1 MSMEP
6 PPVPGYSIHQT
17 PTGEFYYVNIETGE
31 SRWERPPPDHSQPPQ
46 SPMPTPS
53 GQALPVMK
61 EPMIGPDLKFAK
73 GAIFLMFV
81 SLFMPYITFGGIVEV
96 TGIDIISESVEMAEA
111 IMEIEPDELAG
122 TGGEC
127 PYANDGECDEP
138 FLCEE
143 GTDGNDCGTS
153 GSGGDIDFDVPF
165 RFYMILIGSIMVL
178 ISPFFIILSGILSSV
193 TVFSGGKLPKILG
206 SIHLAFFAFLFLMLA
221 IGGTVLDDLIGEAGI
236 SLVEF
241 MGFGLWMGGLS
252 GIGLIYEKS

>member
-1 MSMEP
+1 VSMEP

-53 GQALPVMK
+53 GQALPVK
-61 EPMIGPDLKFAK
+61 IEPGPDLKFAK

-81 SLFMPYITFGGIVEV
+81 SLFMPYITFGGIFEV
-96 TGIDIISESVEMAEA
+96 SGIDIISESIEMAEA

-122 TGGEC
+122 TG
-127 PYANDGECDEP
+127 DE
-138 FLCEE
+138 
-143 GTDGNDCGTS
+143 S
-153 GSGGDIDFDVPF
+153 GSGGGDIDFDVPF
-165 RFYMILIGSIMVL
+165 RFYMILIGTIMVL

-236 SLVEF
+236 SLVGLL
-241 MGFGLWMGGLS
+241 GFGLWIGGLS

>member
-1 MSMEP
+1 MEP

-153 GSGGDIDFDVPF
+153 GSGEDIDLDVPF

>member
-1 MSMEP
+1 MEP

-61 EPMIGPDLKFAK
+61 EPMMGPDLKFAK
-73 GAIFLMFV
+73 GAILLMFV
-81 SLFMPYITFGGIVEV
+81 SLFMPYITFGGIVGV
-96 TGIDIISESVEMAEA
+96 TGIDIISESVEMAEE

-122 TGGEC
+122 EGGE
-127 PYANDGECDEP
+127 
-138 FLCEE
+138 E
-143 GTDGNDCGTS
+143 GA
-153 GSGGDIDFDVPF
+153 GGDIDFDVPF
-165 RFYMILIGSIMVL
+165 RFYMILIGAIMVL

-221 IGGTVLDDLIGEAGI
+221 IGGTVLDDLIGEVGI

-241 MGFGLWMGGLS
+241 MGFGLWLGGLS
-252 GIGLIYEKS
+252 GIGLIYEKSWIQ

>member
-31 SRWERPPPDHSQPPQ
+31 SQWERPPPDHSQPPQ
-46 SPMPTPS
+46 TPMPTPS

-61 EPMIGPDLKFAK
+61 EPMMGPDLKFAK
-73 GAIFLMFV
+73 GAILLMFV

>member
-1 MSMEP
+1 MFMEP

-53 GQALPVMK
+53 GQVLPVK
-61 EPMIGPDLKFAK
+61 LEPGPDLKFAK
-73 GAIFLMFV
+73 GAILLMFV
-81 SLFMPYITFGGIVEV
+81 SLFMPYITVGGIIEIS
-96 TGIDIISESVEMAEA
+96 GIEIISEAFEMGEA
-111 IMEIEPDELAG
+111 IMELDPDELAG

-143 GTDGNDCGTS
+143 GTDGDDCGTS
-153 GSGGDIDFDVPF
+153 DSGGGGGLDLDVPY

-206 SIHLAFFAFLFLMLA
+206 SIHLAFFALLFLMLA
-221 IGGTVLDDLIGEAGI
+221 IGGTVLDDLIGEVGT

-241 MGFGLWMGGLS
+241 MGFGLWVGGLS
-252 GIGLIYEKS
+252 GIGLIYDNS

>member
-31 SRWERPPPDHSQPPQ
+31 SQWERPPPDHSQPPQ
-46 SPMPTPS
+46 TPMPTPS

-61 EPMIGPDLKFAK
+61 EPMMGPDLKFAK

-153 GSGGDIDFDVPF
+153 GSGGDIDLDVPF

>member
-1 MSMEP
+1 MM
-6 PPVPGYSIHQT
+6 
-17 PTGEFYYVNIETGE
+17 
-31 SRWERPPPDHSQPPQ
+31 
-46 SPMPTPS
+46 
-53 GQALPVMK
+53 
-61 EPMIGPDLKFAK
+61 GPDLKFAK

>member
-1 MSMEP
+1 MEP

-31 SRWERPPPDHSQPPQ
+31 SKWERPPPDHSQPPQ
-46 SPMPTPS
+46 TPMPTPS

-61 EPMIGPDLKFAK
+61 EPMMGPDLKFAK

-206 SIHLAFFAFLFLMLA
+206 SIHLAFFVFLFLMLA
-221 IGGTVLDDLIGEAGI
+221 IGGTVLDDLIGGFGM

-241 MGFGLWMGGLS
+241 MGFGLWVGGLS
-252 GIGLIYEKS
+252 GIGLIYDNS

>member
-1 MSMEP
+1 MEP

-96 TGIDIISESVEMAEA
+96 TGIDIISESVEMAEE
-111 IMEIEPDELAG
+111 IMEFEPDELEVAG
-122 TGGEC
+122 G
-127 PYANDGECDEP
+127 
-138 FLCEE
+138 EE
-143 GTDGNDCGTS
+143 GT
-153 GSGGDIDFDVPF
+153 GGDIDFDVPF
-165 RFYMILIGSIMVL
+165 RFYMILIGTIMVL

-193 TVFSGGKLPKILG
+193 TVFSRGKLPKILG

-221 IGGTVLDDLIGEAGI
+221 IGGTVLDDLIGEVGI

-241 MGFGLWMGGLS
+241 MGFGLWLGGLS
-252 GIGLIYEKS
+252 GIGLIYEKSWIQ

>member
-1 MSMEP
+1 MEP

-46 SPMPTPS
+46 TPMPTPS

-61 EPMIGPDLKFAK
+61 EPMMGPDLKFAK

-138 FLCEE
+138 FLCAE

>member
-46 SPMPTPS
+46 TPMPTPS

-61 EPMIGPDLKFAK
+61 EPMMGPDLKFAK

>member
-1 MSMEP
+1 MEP

-46 SPMPTPS
+46 TPMPTPS

-61 EPMIGPDLKFAK
+61 EPMMGPDLKFAK